1 MKLNMKP
8 NIKLLPTFT
17 AFILS
22 KREQAFSYFV
32 AMLLTRFAQGSS
44 SPFKGL
50 YKLLNVTTMKSLII
64 DLPAVV
70 IVILTRSH

>member
-44 SPFKGL
+44 SPFKAL
-50 YKLLNVTTMKSLII
+50 NKLLNVTATHSLII
-64 DLPAVV
+64 DSPTEV
-70 IVILTRSH
+70 IVILTCSH